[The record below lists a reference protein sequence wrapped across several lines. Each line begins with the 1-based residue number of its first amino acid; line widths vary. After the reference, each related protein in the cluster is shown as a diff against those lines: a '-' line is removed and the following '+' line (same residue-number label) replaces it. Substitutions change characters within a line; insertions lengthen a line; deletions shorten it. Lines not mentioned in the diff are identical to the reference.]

1 MKLNNIYISSLI
13 YLFLSGCSFYSI
25 KGSIPNHLNTVVI
38 DPIIN
43 DSSEYTI
50 GQKFENQFIQSLIN
64 ENLLRISDFE
74 NADSK
79 LEFKITDL
87 SDKPYTLN
95 ETNFNTIVEQWEII
109 ITIEFAWFDL
119 INQVDIVNKN
129 IKESIVYDL
138 NNSNI
143 VNNSFEN
150 DVTEKTS
157 IVSSRQEAVEKCILN
172 LSDRVITELT
182 STW

>member
-1 MKLNNIYISSLI
+1 MKLNKVYLIII
-13 YLFLSGCSFYSI
+13 YLLATGCSLYSI
-25 KGSIPNHLNTVVI
+25 KGSVPAHLNKVI
-38 DPIIN
+38 INPIIN
-43 DSSEYTI
+43 NSSEHLL
-50 GQKFENQFIQSLIN
+50 GQKFEKYFMKSFIE
-64 ENLLRISDFE
+64 ENLLLISDFE
-74 NADSK
+74 NADCQID
-79 LEFKITDL
+79 FKIIDL